1 MCRSPKLRGAAADLI
16 DECGPYAR
24 MAALFLAK
32 EAREDGD
39 TTNVIYWT
47 RVANAIVEME
57 ARLAQRPTGLH

>member
-1 MCRSPKLRGAAADLI
+1 MCRRPKLRGAAADLI

-47 RVANAIVEME
+47 RVANAIVEMD
-57 ARLAQRPTGLH
+57 AGLAQRPIRLH